1 MAGVVSII
9 SRWGLKIDA
18 SYRNQPNK
26 KLALY
31 KLLIHFKSC
40 TSNKMEWFSYKGGCN
55 LCGSMHIKAFK
66 RRVDL
71 DYR

>member
-1 MAGVVSII
+1 MAGVVGII
-9 SRWGLKIDA
+9 SRWGLKINA
-18 SYRNQPNK
+18 SCRNK

-40 TSNKMEWFSYKGGCN
+40 TSNKMEWFSHKGGCN
-55 LCGSMHIKAFK
+55 LCGSMLMKAFK